1 MSDRIREV
9 AERANVPEVF
19 VRQLVAAGDQKFL
32 PEAPH
37 PMPYLAFCGL
47 WRPCGRFGVS
57 GGVLGCL
64 GAYRGFQRPNV
75 SSSRGE

>member
-9 AERANVPEVF
+9 AEPATVPEVF

-57 GGVLGCL
+57 GGCSGVF
-64 GAYRGFQRPNV
+64 RGLQGLSAAKR
-75 SSSRGE
+75 